1 MKTKTMKTIG
11 WDQSI
16 YTSAEKQS
24 SKIGKLLLP
33 RDPTKL
39 LFELQ
44 EISQRMLTLVSVSL
58 LHEASTLTQVLLNM
72 QSPLPDTGKSFLA
85 AS

>member
-24 SKIGKLLLP
+24 SKMGKLLLP
-33 RDPTKL
+33 RD
-39 LFELQ
+39 
-44 EISQRMLTLVSVSL
+44 LVSVSL